1 MIIQRDPNERKKP
14 VEKTEDERKEEM
26 LEELRKESLSVICLA
41 CVYAKK
47 LEETGMDI
55 TERWATAEQQSEII
69 QNFYYQGYENGYYDG
84 IHKGKEIERAEH
96 MQMQQDEY
104 RHEDSFYDPTSKY
117 GQGINLAKIIRHS
130 RKKSPTKK
138 KRRYGK

>member
-1 MIIQRDPNERKKP
+1 MIIQGDSNKKKP
-14 VEKTEDERKEEM
+14 VEKTEEERKEEM
-26 LEELRKESLSVICLA
+26 LEELRKESMSIICLA

-55 TERWATAEQQSEII
+55 TEKWETAERQSEII
-69 QNFYYQGYENGYYDG
+69 QNFYYQGYENGFKDG

-104 RHEDSFYDPTSKY
+104 RHDEVFYEPTRDP
-117 GQGINLAKIIRHS
+117 LDLVKIIRHS
-130 RKKSPTKK
+130 KKKSATKK
-138 KRRYGK
+138 KRRYK